1 MPNPLSRISAT
12 AQIFDGLG
20 DDDALLPH
28 WRHIMTVISAW
39 SKIDAQLSGMLAG
52 FLKADFQVAAAMYE
66 AIASE
71 KARHAA
77 LISAAKV
84 AIPDD
89 CELFQAVIASMKA
102 SKRKR
107 NDFAHHIWGHSPDL
121 PTRALLIDP
130 TAVIENKFA
139 WRQAASDGSLLPKTT
154 QVGNGVMR
162 IDLGPV
168 PVIDRNR
175 ILVYSES
182 QLQVEAN
189 NARQCDGITKL
200 LSRAISSQYP
210 DKEARQILVREP
222 LIQREL
228 QNLRKRNAA

>member
-20 DDDALLPH
+20 DDNALLPH
-28 WRHIMTVISAW
+28 WRHILTVISAW
-39 SKIDAQLSGMLAG
+39 SKIDTRLSGMLAG

-66 AIASE
+66 AITSE
-71 KARHAA
+71 KARYAA
-77 LISAAKV
+77 LLSAAKA
-84 AIPDD
+84 AIPHD
-89 CELFQAVIASMKA
+89 CELFQAVIGSMKA

-107 NDFAHHIWGHSPDL
+107 NSFAHHIWGHSPDL
-121 PTRALLIDP
+121 PKRALLIDP
-130 TAVIENKFA
+130 AAVIENKFA

-168 PVIDRNR
+168 PVIDRDR
-175 ILVYSES
+175 ILVYSEG
-182 QLQVEAN
+182 QLQVEAD
-189 NARQCDGITKL
+189 NAMQCDEITKL

-210 DKEARQILVREP
+210 DNEARQILLREP

-228 QNLRKRNAA
+228 QSLQKRNPA